1 MPPILELITLT
12 SRRFDVAFW
21 HIATFRCAAEFGR
34 YRCITD
40 SGAPKIPVF
49 NYLFEVTDGQTNSA
63 STL

>member
-40 SGAPKIPVF
+40 SGAPEIPGF
-49 NYLFEVTDGQTNSA
+49 NYFFEITEG
-63 STL
+63 